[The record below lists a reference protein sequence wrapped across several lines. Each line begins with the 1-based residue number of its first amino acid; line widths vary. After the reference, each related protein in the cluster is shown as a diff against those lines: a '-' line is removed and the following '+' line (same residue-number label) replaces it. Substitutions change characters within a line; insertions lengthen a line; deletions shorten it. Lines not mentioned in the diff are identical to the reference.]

1 MHTGRCT
8 FPYMVYTHQYNL
20 PNKEHYIVYSFGTPP
35 PPPPQKKTSTKPH
48 TYTSVTQLSFAHQI
62 IDKAKPKFPI
72 FLTPTSTAPK
82 CHTSNSTPISFPP
95 LPRQPNRA
103 QSYQSLCT
111 NNKNPKFTSRWAK
124 FQKKTLISFNSI
136 EFNTQNQKLKSQSQ
150 RERERVGYLAAGAGS
165 MVPPELITSSLIIS
179 MLCSALVFA
188 PQNFRSE
195 WKIWTRERVVC
206 GCAIYS

>member
-20 PNKEHYIVYSFGTPP
+20 PNKEHYIVYSFGTPTTP
-35 PPPPQKKTSTKPH
+35 PPPKKTSTKPH

-150 RERERVGYLAAGAGS
+150 RERESRVPRSRSRINGPSGADNLLSHHLYALLCFGFCPPKFSKRVKNMNERESGVWVCYL
-165 MVPPELITSSLIIS
+165 
-179 MLCSALVFA
+179 
-188 PQNFRSE
+188 
-195 WKIWTRERVVC
+195 
-206 GCAIYS
+206 